1 MLSTN
6 TTYGS
11 AGDLLLSAIAD
22 CETKLT
28 GQEHSKGYKFWK
40 DIVDKMRYAYNHIT
54 ETNYIYNE
62 NKSLRSYNN
71 YLVTRVVWL
80 EGELAKYN
88 VTKDLLESGEIHTVL
103 KRIENMGIVET
114 KDIEEHINKLKG
126 GKTHD
131 K

>member
-1 MLSTN
+1 M
-6 TTYGS
+6 
-11 AGDLLLSAIAD
+11 LSAIAD

>member
-1 MLSTN
+1 MLKTN

-28 GQEHSKGYKFWK
+28 GQERSKGFAFWK
-40 DIVDKMRYAYNHIT
+40 GVVDKMRYAYNHIT

-71 YLVTRVVWL
+71 YLITRVAWL
-80 EGELAKYN
+80 EDELAKYN
-88 VTKDLLESGEIHTVL
+88 VTKDLIESGEIHTVL
-103 KRIENMGIVET
+103 SRIENMGIVET
-114 KDIEEHINKLKG
+114 KDIEEHIKKLNK
-126 GKTHD
+126 
-131 K
+131 